1 MASTDHNSTSR
12 EPVELPRQKLPPF
25 LDLALPG
32 VAIGSSIILTTGL
45 FAIVEGSDFLAY
57 AKFIAI
63 GGMAA
68 VVSYGVN
75 KLAIENGA
83 PLAARRFR
91 GAALAS
97 VLSILAVGSG
107 LFAGTYP
114 GLVLPH
120 VAERQ
125 LQEHGIALDNYI
137 AAQTASSAQAS
148 RIVPALRAIVG
159 DLQEKAA
166 CEITSGC
173 VSGSSGGYG
182 TVARVMEELAGRAA
196 NIGREVDAGLAARQ
210 THVGTLNA
218 LIADYQTALADEDA
232 DIRERRSQAQV
243 IDAKIRQELG
253 ELSEALPVTLVSAY
267 AGELQSG
274 ADIAGRTETTARL
287 DGILAR
293 HGDSLNVVAA
303 SSAQTLATP
312 PAFPKRTGVSDTFAY
327 IGSFLPIAAVA
338 ATVDLIFPVTLWFYT
353 YWQLVWRKHI
363 QLHELEL
370 GDNRSTLQPLSP
382 RADRNAPHHGGEPLH
397 PLHHDDGKRPSGRR
411 RANGHAGNN
420 HRTRGSDH

>member
-1 MASTDHNSTSR
+1 MNPTDAKPLTG

-32 VAIGSSIILTTGL
+32 IAIGSSIILTTGL
-45 FAIVEGSDFLAY
+45 LSIVEDSGLA
-57 AKFIAI
+57 ASIKFIAI

-125 LQEHGIALDNYI
+125 LQEHGIALDNHI

-148 RIVPALRAIVG
+148 QIVPALRAIVS

-166 CEITSGC
+166 CEIASGC
-173 VSGSSGGYG
+173 VSGGAGGYG

-196 NIGREVDAGLAARQ
+196 TIGREVDAGLAARQ
-210 THVGTLNA
+210 THVGTLNQ
-218 LIADYQTALADEDA
+218 LMADYQTALADDDA
-232 DIRERRSQAQV
+232 DIWERRSQVQV

-253 ELSEALPVTLVSAY
+253 ELGEALPVSLVSAY
-267 AGELQSG
+267 AGELRGG
-274 ADIAGRTETTARL
+274 ADIAGRTDTTARL
-287 DGILAR
+287 NGILTR
-293 HGDSLNVVAA
+293 HGDSLSLVAA
-303 SSAQTLATP
+303 SSAQAQTAA

-363 QLHELEL
+363 HLHEAAHRNDSETVQAV
-370 GDNRSTLQPLSP
+370 SS
-382 RADRNAPHHGGEPLH
+382 RADRTAPRSGKGPRH
-397 PLHHDDGKRPSGRR
+397 PLHHDDNNRTNQRR
-411 RANGHAGNN
+411 RANGYAGHNGREPGDQ
-420 HRTRGSDH
+420 H

>member
-1 MASTDHNSTSR
+1 MASADFKPTAG

-32 VAIGSSIILTTGL
+32 IAIGSSVILTTGL
-45 FAIVEGSDFLAY
+45 LSIVEGSGLA
-57 AKFIAI
+57 ATIKFIAI

-97 VLSILAVGSG
+97 VFSILAVGGG

-125 LQEHGIALDNYI
+125 LQEHGIMLANHI

-148 RIVPALRAIVG
+148 QIVPALRAIVS

-166 CEITSGC
+166 CEIAAGC
-173 VSGSSGGYG
+173 VSGGAGGYG

-196 NIGREVDAGLAARQ
+196 TIGREVDAGLAARQ
-210 THVGTLNA
+210 SYVGTLNQ
-218 LIADYQTALADEDA
+218 LMADYQTALADDDA
-232 DIRERRSQAQV
+232 DIWARRSQVQV

-253 ELSEALPVTLVSAY
+253 ELGEALPVALVSAY
-267 AGELQSG
+267 AGELQAS
-274 ADIAGRTETTARL
+274 ANIAGRTDITARL
-287 DGILAR
+287 SGILAR
-293 HGDSLNVVAA
+293 HGDSLSVVAA
-303 SSAQTLATP
+303 SSAQSQIAA
-312 PAFPKRTGVSDTFAY
+312 PAFPKRASVTDTFAY

-338 ATVDLIFPVTLWFYT
+338 ATIDLIFPVTLWFYT
-353 YWQLVWRKHI
+353 YWQLVWRKHVH
-363 QLHELEL
+363 LHEAAR
-370 GDNRSTLQPLSP
+370 RSDSGTAQPVSS
-382 RADRNAPHHGGEPLH
+382 RADRNAP
-397 PLHHDDGKRPSGRR
+397 RSGREPR
-411 RANGHAGNN
+411 HHPHRDDSNRANVRQRANGHAG
-420 HRTRGSDH
+420 HAPGDDH